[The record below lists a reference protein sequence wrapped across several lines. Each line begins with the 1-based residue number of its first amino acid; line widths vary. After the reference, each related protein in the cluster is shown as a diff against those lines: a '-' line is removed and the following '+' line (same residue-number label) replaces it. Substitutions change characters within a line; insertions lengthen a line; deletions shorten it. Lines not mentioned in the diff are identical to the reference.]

1 MRRMA
6 SYIAL
11 AAVAFAAAGCTLQEQ
26 VDNTTRAA
34 ALRTVVSVS
43 EDKFPGVNVEPVAAC
58 IINQASS
65 NEIFTLAGAAVTG
78 INDSTVETVVNIA
91 ARPDAVKCIARE
103 SLSGIQL

>member
-1 MRRMA
+1 MA